1 MPGREVVYTIHKF
14 EAENVDEISI
24 NVGEKVIVLGKDEG
38 YNDGWWQVTFFFFF
52 FWVFIYFLKKQ
63 FFFFFFF
70 QGRNIRGETGLFPI
84 TYTVKQ
90 LPTTVLENKID
101 SLENTISKMKVPSTN
116 SKMIQTNVNKSLLEN
131 NSPVEE
137 WTTEQVANWLITIG
151 FDQQIAN
158 NFRDQEISGDI
169 LLELTLDSLKEL
181 QFSTATKIEPRV
193 TSPFPEATTYYN
205 NKQPYIDDDLVSDY
219 SSVIR
224 NSRNNER
231 KPISPSRPSL
241 PLDMDLIASSPR
253 LSTLVE
259 RQGSISSVRTTNTER
274 SQRPPQ
280 QVQQPPVQQQHVQQQ
295 HVQQQHVQQQ
305 HVQQQQQRIHQLQAQ
320 QQQIQQQQIQQQT
333 QRPISHQTTPPTAP
347 ATTNGSSEWR
357 RNTMN
362 NIKPREVEEVK
373 GRYSFMRSSLLP
385 NNKLQSVIP
394 NTSMVRR
401 SEDVSTLAEVSS
413 CPDMEGWLYKQ
424 GDKYKTWNKRW
435 FVLKTNNLFYFKSPK
450 AVRMKGIINLKGY
463 RIEVDESIHSGK
475 YCFKVHHERERTF
488 YFYTDFEKSM
498 KEWLKALMKAT
509 IARDFATPVMSSST
523 IPTISLEMARKMR
536 PRPPSTIF
544 YQKDTRSS
552 TPSNYRIHNNLDQ
565 QFSLMALEEHDALPI
580 VPFSQLNDTVRSR
593 APSAMSMSRQQQQRV
608 MSPDN
613 VSEYSSRLKDSGFNS
628 AHGANLSRSITES
641 SSNSSTHKSS
651 SAKSVQIQ
659 PAPSSVVN
667 SPPSV
672 VFYPDEEDEDLIDP
686 EHMSVIE
693 VNRYN
698 GQPEKDTLYR
708 HEEESED
715 LFTNTMMKKQQRYVD
730 WVNSNIQKENHI
742 RHITDLRTGEALLD
756 LLEALSQQEIIRPVT
771 NPSQSENVH
780 SMDRVITAFKFMA
793 AESIELDGACTVRD
807 VLNANSDKTMYMLD
821 SIKYW
826 SKSNPNELAVGG
838 KKMASGGTFGEDDQC
853 KLRELET
860 ENILPPNTFAS
871 R

>member
-1 MPGREVVYTIHKF
+1 MPEVEVVYTIHKF

-38 YNDGWWQVTFFFFF
+38 YNDGWW
-52 FWVFIYFLKKQ
+52 
-63 FFFFFFF
+63 

-116 SKMIQTNVNKSLLEN
+116 AKTIQTNVNKSLLEN
-131 NSPVEE
+131 KSPVEE

-181 QFSTATKIEPRV
+181 QVTTFGKRFKIHSAINVLRQESKKQKFSTATTTEPRV
-193 TSPFPEATTYYN
+193 TSPFPETATTYY

-224 NSRNNER
+224 NSR
-231 KPISPSRPSL
+231 KPIVPSRPSL

-259 RQGSISSVRTTNTER
+259 RQGSISSVHTTNTER
-274 SQRPPQ
+274 SQRPQQQHVSQPQ
-280 QVQQPPVQQQHVQQQ
+280 QVQHVQQQ
-295 HVQQQHVQQQ
+295 QQVQQ

-320 QQQIQQQQIQQQT
+320 QQQIQQQQIQ
-333 QRPISHQTTPPTAP
+333 RPISHQTTTPSAP
-347 ATTNGSSEWR
+347 APTTNGSSEWR
-357 RNTMN
+357 RNTIN
-362 NIKPREVEEVK
+362 NIKPREIEEVK

-401 SEDVSTLAEVSS
+401 SEDVSTLAEVST

-463 RIEVDESIHSGK
+463 RIEVDESIHPGK
-475 YCFKVHHERERTF
+475 YCFKVQHERERTF

-565 QFSLMALEEHDALPI
+565 QFSLMSVEEHDTLPI
-580 VPFSQLNDTVRSR
+580 VPFSQLNDSVRSR
-593 APSAMSMSRQQQQRV
+593 APSAMSISRQQQQRV

-613 VSEYSSRLKDSGFNS
+613 VSEYSSSRLKDSGFNS

-641 SSNSSTHKSS
+641 SSNSSTHKSI

-659 PAPSSVVN
+659 PVVAVN

-672 VFYPDEEDEDLIDP
+672 IFYPHEEDEDLIDP

-698 GQPEKDTLYR
+698 GQPEKETLFR
-708 HEEESED
+708 HEEEPED
-715 LFTNTMMKKQQRYVD
+715 VFTTTMMKKQQRYVD

-742 RHITDLRTGEALLD
+742 RHITDLRSGEALLD

-771 NPSQSENVH
+771 TSSQSENVH
-780 SMDRVITAFKFMA
+780 SMDRVVTAFKFMI

-826 SKSNPNELAVGG
+826 SKLNRNEPAVGG